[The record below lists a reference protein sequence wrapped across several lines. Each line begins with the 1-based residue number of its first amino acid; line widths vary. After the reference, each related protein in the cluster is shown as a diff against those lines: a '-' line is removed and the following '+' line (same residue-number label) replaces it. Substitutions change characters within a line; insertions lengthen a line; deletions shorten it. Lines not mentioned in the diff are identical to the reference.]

1 MDARPVRL
9 AELVGAMSLATDL
22 ANGFALEKTLRTT
35 LLAVRLAGALGLDAA
50 ATRDVYYAAALRFI
64 GCTGFAAEEAALADG
79 DDIGF
84 RHALLPAD
92 GTGDAVGRLWRDL
105 GGSRGHRART
115 IGRAIAA
122 PSTRVRHRR
131 AACDAALLLIAPI
144 GLPDGVARALTEVF
158 ERPDGRGLPVGLR
171 GDAIALPARVVA
183 AADLAE
189 QLRGVLGGDDTR
201 RELGRRAGRQL
212 DAAVVKAYL
221 ALPPTAP
228 PDSTWDAFLDAE
240 PGPPLVAPPERID
253 AVCRAFGRFVDVRS
267 PFTLGHAD
275 AVAAL
280 AARVAAAL
288 GVEAAAATAIT
299 RAAWL
304 HDLGTLAV
312 PLGTW
317 DRPGRLPP
325 IERGRCDEH
334 PAIGE
339 RIVAIAPA
347 LGAAAR
353 LIGRHHERLDG
364 GGYHRGLRGDALDDG
379 ARIVAVAD
387 VWAALGAARA
397 HRPAHDHAAAA
408 TLLAEEA
415 RAGRLDARAVE
426 AALDLVGAP
435 PASTPWPARLSDREV
450 EVLRLVAI
458 GRTNPEI
465 ARLLTISAKTVQHH
479 VSHVFDKLGVASR
492 ACVALRAI
500 ELGLLTQ
507 AL

>member
-35 LLAVRLAGALGLDAA
+35 LVAVRLAAALDLDAA
-50 ATRDVYYAAALRFI
+50 TVRDVYYAAALRFI

-105 GGSRGHRART
+105 GGGRGRGART
-115 IGRAIAA
+115 IARAIAA
-122 PSTRVRHRR
+122 PTTQARHRR

-158 ERPDGRGLPVGLR
+158 ERPDGRGLPRGLR
-171 GDAIALPARVVA
+171 GDAIAIAARVVA
-183 AADLAE
+183 TADLAE
-189 QLRGVLGGDDTR
+189 QLTGVLGVDGTR
-201 RELGRRAGRQL
+201 RELTRRAGRQL
-212 DAAVVKAYL
+212 DAAVVTAYL
-221 ALPPTAP
+221 ALPPAAP
-228 PDSTWDAFLDAE
+228 PDSTWDAFLAAE
-240 PGPPLVAPPERID
+240 PGPPLVAPDERVD

-275 AVAAL
+275 AVVAL
-280 AARVAAAL
+280 AGRMAAAL
-288 GVEAAAATAIT
+288 GVDPAGTAVIT

-312 PLGTW
+312 PLGVW
-317 DRPGRLPP
+317 DRPGPRPP

-339 RIVAIAPA
+339 RVVAVAPT
-347 LGAAAR
+347 LAAVAR
-353 LIGRHHERLDG
+353 VIGRHHERLDG
-364 GGYHRGLRGDALDDG
+364 SGYHRGLRGDGQDVA

-397 HRPAHDHAAAA
+397 HRPAYDHAAAA
-408 TLLAEEA
+408 TLLADEA

-435 PASTPWPARLSDREV
+435 TATTPWPAGLSDREV

-465 ARLLTISAKTVQHH
+465 ASLLTISAKTVQHH

-492 ACVALRAI
+492 AGVALRAI
-500 ELGLLTQ
+500 ELGLLAQ
-507 AL
+507 A